1 VDKAL
6 SGLRYPSRVH
16 ILRRRRLSGLVVALL
31 TLFLAACNATTNPT
45 PSASA
50 SSTQFLPT
58 TGASASDSASA
69 SASATVRPS
78 IVPATNLDGI
88 TVTGDLGKAPTVNI
102 PTPWGVDKSQNK
114 TLVQGTGPEV
124 TSSSIIEINYYG
136 ADGYTGKVFDES
148 FTSGKTISYAVSG
161 FITGFQKGVIGQKVG
176 SRVLIGITGP
186 DGYDAQ
192 GGNPD
197 IGVLVGDCLVFVVDI
212 VSTSLPGPSGDAVTP
227 APDLP
232 VVAGDLKK
240 PTVAIASTKTPPTSL
255 VVQPLIKGTGKAVT
269 ATSTIRADYAEYAW
283 STGKLVKQTYGY
295 SPLDGALSATI
306 PGWATGLV
314 GQTVGSRVLLVV
326 PAAQA
331 YPSGNPRI
339 DVKPGETMVYVVD
352 ILFAYET
359 S

>member
-1 VDKAL
+1 
-6 SGLRYPSRVH
+6 VH

-45 PSASA
+45 TSASA

-58 TGASASDSASA
+58 TGASSASESASA

-78 IVPATNLDGI
+78 IVPATNLDG
-88 TVTGDLGKAPTVNI
+88 VTTSGDFGKAPTVKI

-124 TSSSIIEINYYG
+124 TSSSIIEINYWG

-192 GGNPD
+192 GGNAD
-197 IGVLVGDCLVFVVDI
+197 IGILVGDCLVFVVDI
-212 VSTSLPGPSGDAVTP
+212 VSTSLPGPSGDAVAP

-232 VVAGDLKK
+232 VVSGEIKT

-255 VVQPLIKGTGKAVT
+255 VVQPLIKGTG
-269 ATSTIRADYAEYAW
+269 
-283 STGKLVKQTYGY
+283 
-295 SPLDGALSATI
+295 
-306 PGWATGLV
+306 
-314 GQTVGSRVLLVV
+314 
-326 PAAQA
+326 
-331 YPSGNPRI
+331 
-339 DVKPGETMVYVVD
+339 
-352 ILFAYET
+352 
-359 S
+359 